1 MTPGRLLA
9 ITVMIATGVLLPKIL
24 PAVVV
29 GGRLNRRADLF
40 LCLLPA
46 ALLAGLV
53 TVEVV
58 GAVTA
63 PHARL
68 QVVAAVAAAAVMAA
82 VTRRGLLSMVCGWV
96 VLAVGTLL

>member
-1 MTPGRLLA
+1 MTAGRLLA
-9 ITVMIATGVLLPKIL
+9 MTVVMAAGVLLPKIL
-24 PAVVV
+24 PAAAV

-40 LCLLPA
+40 LRLLPA

-53 TVEVV
+53 TMELVS
-58 GAVTA
+58 AITA
-63 PHARL
+63 PRPRM

-96 VLAVGTLL
+96 VLAAGTLL